1 MLIYHNESHL
11 NIKLV
16 TYIINLIRDINDE
29 IPDNKETMVWYKIK
43 GLIITIQS

>member
-29 IPDNKETMVWYKIK
+29 IPDNKETMVWCKIK
-43 GLIITIQS
+43 GLIITI